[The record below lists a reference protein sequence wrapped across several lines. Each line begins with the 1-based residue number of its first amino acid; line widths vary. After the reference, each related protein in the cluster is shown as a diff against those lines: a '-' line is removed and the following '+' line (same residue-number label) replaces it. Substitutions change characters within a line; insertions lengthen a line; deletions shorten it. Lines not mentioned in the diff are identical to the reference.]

1 MRGKWNKLF
10 KIEYTRKELK
20 EKFNI
25 EMWTDEKIRSFQKIL
40 MDWYDQQETDHNF
53 PWRESGAPYN
63 IWVSEIMLQQTR
75 TDTVIPYYERFI
87 EAFPTIK
94 SLAEASED
102 QVLKMWEGLGYYSR
116 ARNLREAAQQI
127 MIHHGGIFPNNPKEI
142 IQLKGIG
149 PYTAGAISSMAFGLP
164 TPAIDGN
171 LMRVLSRL
179 FEIDLDITKAKNRKV
194 FETVALYLIDE
205 ERPGDFN
212 QALMD
217 LGRTICTPKNYFP
230 ERSPVK
236 EFNASYLNDTWHK
249 YPVKKAKNKPKPAT
263 YLSLVIQNEMG
274 EYLLEKRPD
283 TGLLANTWQFPMI
296 QVEEI
301 VTDGTWKPFE
311 PIILETLNRENKM
324 YTEQFIEEKYNL
336 PITINDQTSGVV
348 EHIFSHLKW
357 SVSIFNGE
365 KIASSLNQEIPKNC
379 EWVKPQDFDQYTFS
393 TVQKKIWTNF
403 TEITLF

>member
-1 MRGKWNKLF
+1 MRGKSDKVF
-10 KIEYTRKELK
+10 KIEYTKKELR

-25 EMWTDEKIRSFQKIL
+25 EMWSDEQIQSFQEIL
-40 MDWYDQQETDHNF
+40 MDWYDQQEADHNF
-53 PWRESGAPYN
+53 PWRESGEPYN
-63 IWVSEIMLQQTR
+63 IWISEIMLQQTR

-87 EAFPTIK
+87 AAFPTIK
-94 SLAEASED
+94 DLAEASED

-127 MIHHGGIFPNNPKEI
+127 VIHHEGVFPDNPKEI

-149 PYTAGAISSMAFGLP
+149 PYTTGAISSMAFGLP

-194 FETVALYLIDE
+194 FETVALYLIDR

-212 QALMD
+212 QAMMD

-236 EFNASYLNDTWHK
+236 EFNASYINETWHK
-249 YPVKKAKNKPKPAT
+249 YPVKKSKSKPKPVT
-263 YLSLVIQNEMG
+263 YISLVLQNEEG
-274 EYLLEKRPD
+274 EYLLERRPE
-283 TGLLANTWQFPMI
+283 TGLLANMWQFPMI
-296 QVEEI
+296 KVENI

-311 PIILETLNRENKM
+311 PIILENLNPEHKEFI
-324 YTEQFIEEKYNL
+324 EQFVEENYHTRIALNE
-336 PITINDQTSGVV
+336 QTSGVV
-348 EHIFSHLKW
+348 EHVFSHLKW
-357 SVSIFNGE
+357 TVSIFDAT
-365 KIASSLNQEIPKNC
+365 KIKHPLMNEVPENC
-379 EWVKPQDFDQYTFS
+379 EWVIPKDFDHYTFP
-393 TVQKKIWTNF
+393 TIQKKIWSNF

>member
-1 MRGKWNKLF
+1 
-10 KIEYTRKELK
+10 
-20 EKFNI
+20 
-25 EMWTDEKIRSFQKIL
+25 
-40 MDWYDQQETDHNF
+40 
-53 PWRESGAPYN
+53 
-63 IWVSEIMLQQTR
+63 
-75 TDTVIPYYERFI
+75 
-87 EAFPTIK
+87 
-94 SLAEASED
+94 
-102 QVLKMWEGLGYYSR
+102 
-116 ARNLREAAQQI
+116 
-127 MIHHGGIFPNNPKEI
+127 
-142 IQLKGIG
+142 
-149 PYTAGAISSMAFGLP
+149 YTAGAISSMAFGLP

-301 VTDGTWKPFE
+301 VTD
-311 PIILETLNRENKM
+311 RS
-324 YTEQFIEEKYNL
+324 EEH
-336 PITINDQTSGVV
+336 TS
-348 EHIFSHLKW
+348 ELQSR
-357 SVSIFNGE
+357 
-365 KIASSLNQEIPKNC
+365 
-379 EWVKPQDFDQYTFS
+379 FDL
-393 TVQKKIWTNF
+393 VCR
-403 TEITLF
+403 L

>member
-1 MRGKWNKLF
+1 MF
-10 KIEYTRKELK
+10 EIEYTKKELK

-25 EMWTDEKIRSFQKIL
+25 EMWSDKKIETFQEIL
-40 MDWYDQQETDHNF
+40 MDWYDQQEADHNF
-53 PWRESGAPYN
+53 PWRESGEPYH

-75 TDTVIPYYERFI
+75 TDTVIPYYDRFI

-94 SLAEASED
+94 DLAEASED

-116 ARNLREAAQQI
+116 AGNLKEAAQQI
-127 MIHHGGIFPNNPKEI
+127 MIHHDGIFPNNPKEI

-179 FEIDLDITKAKNRKV
+179 FEINLDITKAKNRKV
-194 FETVALYLIDE
+194 FETVALYLIDK

-236 EFNASYLNDTWHK
+236 EFNASYINDTWHK
-249 YPVKKAKNKPKPAT
+249 YPVKKAKNKPKPVT
-263 YLSLVIQNEMG
+263 YISLMLQNEAG
-274 EYLLEKRPD
+274 DYLLERRPE
-283 TGLLANTWQFPMI
+283 TGLLANMWQFPMLK
-296 QVEEI
+296 VEDI

-311 PIILETLNRENKM
+311 PIILETLNPENKEFV
-324 YTEQFIEEKYNL
+324 EQFVEENYHIALSLNE
-336 PITINDQTSGVV
+336 QTSGVV
-348 EHIFSHLKW
+348 EHVFSHLKW
-357 SVSIFNGE
+357 TVSIFNGE
-365 KIASSLNQEIPKNC
+365 KIENSLMNDIPENC
-379 EWVKPQDFDQYTFS
+379 EWVNPRSFDAYTFP
-393 TVQKKIWTNF
+393 TIQKKIWDNF
-403 TEITLF
+403 TKITLF

>member
-1 MRGKWNKLF
+1 MF
-10 KIEYTRKELK
+10 EIEYTKKELK

-25 EMWTDEKIRSFQKIL
+25 EMWSDEKIETFQEIL
-40 MDWYDQQETDHNF
+40 MDWYDQQEADHNF
-53 PWRESGAPYN
+53 PWRESGEPYH

-75 TDTVIPYYERFI
+75 TDTVIPYYDRFI

-94 SLAEASED
+94 DLAEASED

-116 ARNLREAAQQI
+116 ARNLKEAAQQI
-127 MIHHGGIFPNNPKEI
+127 MIHHDGIFPNNPKEI

-179 FEIDLDITKAKNRKV
+179 FEINLDITKAKNRKV
-194 FETVALYLIDE
+194 FETVALYLIDK

-236 EFNASYLNDTWHK
+236 EFNASYINDTWHK
-249 YPVKKAKNKPKPAT
+249 YPVKKAKNKPKPVT
-263 YLSLVIQNEMG
+263 YISLMLQNEAG
-274 EYLLEKRPD
+274 DYLLERRPE
-283 TGLLANTWQFPMI
+283 TGLLANMWQFPMLK
-296 QVEEI
+296 VEDI

-311 PIILETLNRENKM
+311 PIILETLNQENKEFV
-324 YTEQFIEEKYNL
+324 EQFVEENYHIALSLNE
-336 PITINDQTSGVV
+336 QTSGVV
-348 EHIFSHLKW
+348 EHVFSHLKW
-357 SVSIFNGE
+357 TVSIFNGE
-365 KIASSLNQEIPKNC
+365 KIENPLMNDIPENC
-379 EWVKPQDFDQYTFS
+379 EWVNPRNFDDYTFP
-393 TVQKKIWTNF
+393 TIQKKIWDNF
-403 TEITLF
+403 TKITLF